1 MLSETTHI
9 LLFILLAIFIGI
21 FIGYFLAKMPTE
33 SMDEPEVN
41 SDMHVDPSTGI
52 VSDDSLLNHGKR

>member
-1 MLSETTHI
+1 MFNNTTEV

-21 FIGYFLAKMPTE
+21 FIGYFLAKMPEATTE
-33 SMDEPEVN
+33 EGEEN
-41 SDMHVDPSTGI
+41 DMHVDPSTGI